1 MKIIK
6 KRVWIILVMASV
18 LIFTGCGNSNN
29 AEEPVGADSQMTEN
43 EPDELFSIDGKVLE
57 VNETS
62 ILINESGYENGECY
76 LTISDDTVIYVDG
89 EKTDISMIEAGQTII
104 AMYTG
109 GIEETYPGRIKE
121 VKEIIAEYP
130 SATEGNIAADEE
142 MITFTGVIIDHTL
155 ESLVPVICVK
165 TLEEEVIPYE
175 AVYFELS
182 DDEADWALRIDA
194 DVTITCKVG
203 FSEGVPFGTL
213 ISITEAKTDQAAIPF
228 TEGQIEEAKQ
238 AALTYYKDTVFTV
251 DRIDYFAGDLPY
263 GSGDAFC
270 NFIVAVSKDGVMQE
284 PGRTISMQFN
294 NGIWEVANEGY

>member
-29 AEEPVGADSQMTEN
+29 AEEPVGADRQMTEN

-109 GIEETYPGRIKE
+109 GIEETYPGMIKE

-194 DVTITCKVG
+194 DVTITCEVG

-228 TEGQIEEAKQ
+228 TEGQIEEAGCPH
-238 AALTYYKDTVFTV
+238 L
-251 DRIDYFAGDLPY
+251 L
-263 GSGDAFC
+263 
-270 NFIVAVSKDGVMQE
+270 
-284 PGRTISMQFN
+284 
-294 NGIWEVANEGY
+294 